1 MTQREENLKYALEQ
15 INICT
20 DKLAK
25 GLALDNFDALSYRIA
40 YRRVDLNDAIR
51 RFCQIDKGLDY
62 SEEEVER
69 LGEQYAFQAQITAQT
84 WLWILEHK
92 ADK

>member
-20 DKLAK
+20 EKLAK
-25 GLALDNFDALSYRIA
+25 ALALDNFDALSYRIA
-40 YRRVDLNDAIR
+40 YRRVDLNDAVR

-62 SEEEVER
+62 SEEEVEE
-69 LGEQYAFQAQITAQT
+69 LGEKYAFQAQLMAKT
-84 WLWILEHK
+84 WIWIGEK
-92 ADK
+92 RNKK